1 MHSGFGF
8 WNFVVDAFIIF
19 LFIMW
24 IWLLIRIFGDL
35 FRRKDMTPV
44 TKVAWMILLLILP
57 YITVFFYLVTQGG
70 AMAERDAE
78 AAREMRDQMRSTIGF
93 SAADEIA
100 KLEQLKADGKIN
112 ADEFAKMRARL
123 I

>member
-78 AAREMRDQMRSTIGF
+78 AAREMRDHMRSTIGF